1 MSKISRRNFMKCAG
15 AAALAVA
22 AAGALS
28 GCGPMLD
35 VDVYFY
41 ANGAKLE
48 LTGKGKVQTGA
59 DEMDTATIELPAEYK
74 AAYEIADAK
83 AKVIRENG
91 KRYAN
96 VNLVA
101 KEVTYQVYYQLDGT
115 TVLSGEVTASAVN
128 PTITVND
135 LDQDELK
142 ALAKLFYET
151 TGDVQLSNN
160 TVIVPVK
167 KVMGEV
173 EVKYTKY
180 SSFWSENP
188 EKDSPVD
195 NGSYDEKIPLWKGQ
209 NTISTSEMKN
219 LNSACTMGYRY
230 VMQRIGTTPN
240 AGSKNF
246 EETNIFAVDWSNPI
260 AKVYLSDT
268 KNFY

>member
-15 AAALAVA
+15 AA
-22 AAGALS
+22 
-28 GCGPMLD
+28 
-35 VDVYFY
+35 
-41 ANGAKLE
+41 
-48 LTGKGKVQTGA
+48 
-59 DEMDTATIELPAEYK
+59 
-74 AAYEIADAK
+74 
-83 AKVIRENG
+83 
-91 KRYAN
+91 
-96 VNLVA
+96 
-101 KEVTYQVYYQLDGT
+101 
-115 TVLSGEVTASAVN
+115 
-128 PTITVND
+128 
-135 LDQDELK
+135 

-195 NGSYDEKIPLWKGQ
+195 NGSYDEKVSLWKGQ

-260 AKVYLSDT
+260 VKVYLSDT